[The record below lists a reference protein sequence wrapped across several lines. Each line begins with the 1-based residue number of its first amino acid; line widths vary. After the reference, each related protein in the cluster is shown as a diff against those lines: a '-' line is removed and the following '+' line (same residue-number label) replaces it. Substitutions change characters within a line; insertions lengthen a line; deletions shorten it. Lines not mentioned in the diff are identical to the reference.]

1 LKEEHK
7 SAILCVLTHGLGP
20 TRHRHREVFFNL
32 QPSPPRKGAEK
43 GPGWEVR
50 EGRRPWMGEG
60 AMGKKEELPAQPKQ
74 RREGSGVWEKGEGGL
89 PFIEP
94 SSGHVR
100 LHQQMAGD
108 GRATLGAYFCRF
120 PLGIGSRLL

>member
-1 LKEEHK
+1 M
-7 SAILCVLTHGLGP
+7 ALGP
-20 TRHRHREVFFNL
+20 LVIDSGGGFFNL

-94 SSGHVR
+94 SSRHAR
-100 LHQQMAGD
+100 LHQQVAGD
-108 GRATLGAYFCRF
+108 GRATLGAHFRCF
-120 PLGIGSRLL
+120 L